1 MSGLLE
7 SIKELIKNEYGAV
20 SDKEFTGLLSPGGRK
35 LGFKSDKEQVLKD
48 FKNTSQYVPDESL
61 SGWLTQQ
68 MPYLKRI
75 GVGNFDRNLPP
86 HELRKLIEA
95 ITTGRFGGVSD
106 KETTY
111 GIEVDGEEKDYTFTG
126 DKEFDSSTMDKFRE
140 THGIQADSV
149 DEQFGRVLSAM
160 PVWQQ
165 ESVINFITSQGMT
178 PAQITKFKQEVL
190 LGNISPY
197 ELENLQ
203 TNQST
208 QSNLGLSN
216 DQYAQ
221 GSQFYNYDLGVFLPS
236 EWQTGFTGRTVDG
249 NNYFR
254 EELQSNPHS
263 KSRNYYEEKMK
274 LPRYIP
280 LKFG

>member
-1 MSGLLE
+1 MATFGAASDKDKKIGILDRLEDLLE
-7 SIKELIKNEYGAV
+7 SITGSNKE
-20 SDKEFTGLLSPGGRK
+20 TGEGVLSVVPNLTTAQQEDMRY
-35 LGFKSDKEQVLKD
+35 LKEQGG
-48 FKNTSQYVPDESL
+48 SQFTEKEAMR
-61 SGWLTQQ
+61 QQ
-68 MPYLKRI
+68 Q
-75 GVGNFDRNLPP
+75 V
-86 HELRKLIEA
+86 
-95 ITTGRFGGVSD
+95 
-106 KETTY
+106 
-111 GIEVDGEEKDYTFTG
+111 
-126 DKEFDSSTMDKFRE
+126 
-140 THGIQADSV
+140 IQSDSV

-280 LKFG
+280 LKLG

>member
-1 MSGLLE
+1 MATFGAASDKDKKIGILDRLEDLLE
-7 SIKELIKNEYGAV
+7 SITGSNKE
-20 SDKEFTGLLSPGGRK
+20 TGEGVLSVVPNLTTAQQEDMRY
-35 LGFKSDKEQVLKD
+35 LKEQGG
-48 FKNTSQYVPDESL
+48 SQFTEKEAMR
-61 SGWLTQQ
+61 QQ
-68 MPYLKRI
+68 Q
-75 GVGNFDRNLPP
+75 V
-86 HELRKLIEA
+86 
-95 ITTGRFGGVSD
+95 
-106 KETTY
+106 
-111 GIEVDGEEKDYTFTG
+111 
-126 DKEFDSSTMDKFRE
+126 
-140 THGIQADSV
+140 IQSDSV

-221 GSQFYNYDLGVFLPS
+221 GSQLYNHNLGIFMPSSFEGGYSGRTGDERFHQTGGDFSGYPHNKRRNYFGERMTNPRFLP
-236 EWQTGFTGRTVDG
+236 
-249 NNYFR
+249 
-254 EELQSNPHS
+254 L
-263 KSRNYYEEKMK
+263 K
-274 LPRYIP
+274 L
-280 LKFG
+280 GSS

>member
-1 MSGLLE
+1 MAIFGAASDKDTGKKLGILDRLEDLLE
-7 SIKELIKNEYGAV
+7 SITGSNKGAV
-20 SDKEFTGLLSPGGRK
+20 SDGEGLLTQG
-35 LGFKSDKEQVLKD
+35 VLQK
-48 FKNTSQYVPDESL
+48 
-61 SGWLTQQ
+61 
-68 MPYLKRI
+68 
-75 GVGNFDRNLPP
+75 GV
-86 HELRKLIEA
+86 
-95 ITTGRFGGVSD
+95 VSD
-106 KETTY
+106 KEKTY
-111 GIEVDGEEKDYTFTG
+111 GIEVDGKEKDYTFTG

>member
-1 MSGLLE
+1 MSISGQLV
-7 SIKELIKNEYGAV
+7 GAA
-20 SDKEFTGLLSPGGRK
+20 SDKNKKIGILDRLEDLLKSITGSNKETGEGVLSVVPNELRDLKESMGSTFTESEGKKILGLPRDTVPNLTTAQQEDMRY
-35 LGFKSDKEQVLKD
+35 LKEQGGGQFTEKEAMR
-48 FKNTSQYVPDESL
+48 T
-61 SGWLTQQ
+61 
-68 MPYLKRI
+68 I
-75 GVGNFDRNLPP
+75 G
-86 HELRKLIEA
+86 E
-95 ITTGRFGGVSD
+95 
-106 KETTY
+106 
-111 GIEVDGEEKDYTFTG
+111 
-126 DKEFDSSTMDKFRE
+126 
-140 THGIQADSV
+140 GIQATDV

-280 LKFG
+280 LKLG